1 MPSQRGLVVQSF
13 WGLRSFPLVPL
24 DPLLFMLA
32 SFFIATSWPRLVL
45 FRLARW
51 TGEALFAT
59 WSPARPRSHRVEFFV
74 YYHGFGYA
82 AGFSE
87 GFGGTE
93 IGAGRIS
100 Q

>member
-45 FRLARW
+45 PPSLGGRARR
-51 TGEALFAT
+51 F
-59 WSPARPRSHRVEFFV
+59 SPRGLCSSPVTS
-74 YYHGFGYA
+74 
-82 AGFSE
+82 
-87 GFGGTE
+87 
-93 IGAGRIS
+93 GRILRLLPWLRLCGGLLGRFRGYRDRRGPD
-100 Q
+100 

>member
-13 WGLRSFPLVPL
+13 WELRSFPLVPL

-32 SFFIATSWPRLVL
+32 SFLLRRLGRGLCCLLRSVDGRGA
-45 FRLARW
+45 FRHVV
-51 TGEALFAT
+51 
-59 WSPARPRSHRVEFFV
+59 SARPRSHRVEFFV